1 MFWPLRFPIQ
11 IYLLCVLRKSC
22 AHVPKGPGE
31 QLQQPLWDCCVRQ
44 LARFQREQKVQPA
57 WIICC
62 LKPVL
67 VWLLSHWF
75 LSVFADATFVLLN
88 AHLPRV
94 AALILFSC
102 QEQQHQNSSHLVWQ
116 VFFYDKARKDVP
128 AAALIKKRMDCPV
141 HIWVYKGVICKL
153 DK

>member
-1 MFWPLRFPIQ
+1 MFWPLPFPIQ
-11 IYLLCVLRKSC
+11 IHLLCVLRKSC

-31 QLQQPLWDCCVRQ
+31 QLQQPLWDCCVSQ

-88 AHLPRV
+88 AYLPRV

-102 QEQQHQNSSHLVWQ
+102 QEQQHQNSSHLVLTGFLLWQ
-116 VFFYDKARKDVP
+116 SWLRCSCSCTDKKAHGLPCAHLGLQGSD
-128 AAALIKKRMDCPV
+128 L
-141 HIWVYKGVICKL
+141 
-153 DK
+153 